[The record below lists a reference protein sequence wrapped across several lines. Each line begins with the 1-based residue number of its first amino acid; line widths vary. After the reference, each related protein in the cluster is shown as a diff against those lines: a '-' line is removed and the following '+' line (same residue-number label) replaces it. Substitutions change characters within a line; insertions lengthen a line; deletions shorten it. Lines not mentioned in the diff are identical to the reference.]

1 MIDGPDIP
9 NCRNECNRIIRLPN
23 MALTRLDNKKL
34 EQGPRAM
41 NQESISQSIAVVH
54 PITLSH
60 GRNAEVWDTDGKR
73 YIDFVGGIGVLN
85 LGHCNPA
92 VVAAIQSQA
101 ARLTHY
107 AFNAAPHGP
116 YLELMERLCQFIPI
130 SYPLA
135 GMLTNSGAEAAE
147 NALKVARGATGKR
160 AVIAF
165 DGAFHGRTL
174 ATLNLNGKV
183 APYKQKVGELP
194 GPVYH
199 LPYPSADTGVTCEEA
214 LKAMDRLF
222 SVELAVEDVAA
233 FIFEPVQGEGGFL
246 ALDPAFAQALR
257 TFCDKHGILIIIDEI
272 QSGFGR
278 TGQRFGFTRLGIEP
292 DLLLL
297 AKSIAGGMPLG
308 ALVGRRDLLAAL
320 PKGGLGG
327 TYSGNPIACAA
338 ALASLAQMTDE
349 HLATLGERQEQA
361 IVSRYQRWKDSKLSS
376 WLGRLT
382 GVGAMRGIEF
392 VDSNGAPAPTAL
404 AKVMETARNAGLLLM
419 PSGKAR
425 HIIRLLAPLTIEPAI
440 LEEGLDIFEQ
450 CLVELG

>member
-1 MIDGPDIP
+1 
-9 NCRNECNRIIRLPN
+9 
-23 MALTRLDNKKL
+23 MA
-34 EQGPRAM
+34 
-41 NQESISQSIAVVH
+41 
-54 PITLSH
+54 
-60 GRNAEVWDTDGKR
+60 
-73 YIDFVGGIGVLN
+73 
-85 LGHCNPA
+85 
-92 VVAAIQSQA
+92 QA
-101 ARLTHY
+101 TRLTHY

-116 YLELMERLCQFIPI
+116 YLELMERLQHFVPV

-160 AVIAF
+160 AIVAF
-165 DGAFHGRTL
+165 DGGFHGRTL

-183 APYKQKVGELP
+183 VPYKQRVGELP

-199 LPYPSADTGVTCEEA
+199 LPYPSADTGVTCEQA

-257 TFCDKHGILIIIDEI
+257 RFCDAHGILIIIDEI

-278 TGQRFGFTRLGIEP
+278 TGQRFAFPRLGIEP

-308 ALVGRRDLLAAL
+308 AVVGRKAIMDSL

-338 ALASLAQMTDE
+338 ALASLAQMSDE
-349 HLATLGERQEQA
+349 NLATWGERQEQA
-361 IVSRYQRWKDSKLSS
+361 IVARYERWKASGLTSA
-376 WLGRLT
+376 LGRLT
-382 GVGAMRGIEF
+382 GTGAMRGLEF
-392 VDSNGAPAPTAL
+392 VNADDSPAPAQL
-404 AKVMETARNAGLLLM
+404 AKVMEAARAKGLLLM

-425 HIIRLLAPLTIEPAI
+425 HIIRLLAPLTIEPDV
-440 LEEGLDIFEQ
+440 LEEGLDILEQ
-450 CLVELG
+450 CLAELGCA

>member
-1 MIDGPDIP
+1 
-9 NCRNECNRIIRLPN
+9 
-23 MALTRLDNKKL
+23 
-34 EQGPRAM
+34 M
-41 NQESISQSIAVVH
+41 NQKNISQSIAIVH

-60 GRNAEVWDTDGKR
+60 GRNAEVWDTAGKR

-92 VVAAIQSQA
+92 VVEAIQQQA

-116 YLELMERLCQFIPI
+116 YLELMERLCQFVPV

-147 NALKVARGATGKR
+147 NALKVARGATSKR
-160 AVIAF
+160 AIVAF
-165 DGAFHGRTL
+165 DGGFHGRTL

-183 APYKQKVGELP
+183 APYKQRVGELP

-199 LPYPSADTGVTCEEA
+199 LPYPSPDTGVSCEQA
-214 LKAMDRLF
+214 LKAMERLF

-257 TFCDKHGILIIIDEI
+257 SFCDEHGILIIIDEI

-278 TGQRFGFTRLGIEP
+278 TGQRFAFPRLGIEP

-308 ALVGRRDLLAAL
+308 AVVGRQAIMGAL

-338 ALASLAQMTDE
+338 ALASLAQMTDANI
-349 HLATLGERQEQA
+349 ATWGERQEQA
-361 IVSRYQRWKDSKLSS
+361 IVARHARWKASGRCAA
-376 WLGRLT
+376 LGRLT
-382 GVGAMRGIEF
+382 GTGAMRGLEL
-392 VDSNGAPAPTAL
+392 VNPDGSPAPTQL
-404 AKVMETARNAGLLLM
+404 AKVLEAARGKGLLLM

-425 HIIRLLAPLTIEPAI
+425 HIIRLLAPLTIEPEV
-440 LEEGLDIFEQ
+440 LEEGLDILEQ
-450 CLVELG
+450 CLMELG

>member
-1 MIDGPDIP
+1 
-9 NCRNECNRIIRLPN
+9 
-23 MALTRLDNKKL
+23 
-34 EQGPRAM
+34 M
-41 NQESISQSIAVVH
+41 NQDSISQSIAIVH

-92 VVAAIQSQA
+92 VVEAIQDQA

-107 AFNAAPHGP
+107 AFNAAPHAP
-116 YLELMERLCQFIPI
+116 YLALMERLSAFVPL

-165 DGAFHGRTL
+165 DGGFHGRTL

-183 APYKQKVGELP
+183 APYKQRVGELP

-199 LPYPSADTGVTCEEA
+199 LPYPSADTGVTCDQA
-214 LKAMDRLF
+214 LAALERLF
-222 SVELAVEDVAA
+222 SVEIAVEDVAA

-257 TFCDKHGILIIIDEI
+257 RLCDSHGILLIADEI

-278 TGQRFGFTRLGIEP
+278 TGQRFDFPRLGIEP

-308 ALVGRRDLLAAL
+308 AVVGRRELLGAL

-338 ALASLAQMTDE
+338 ALASLEQMSDTN
-349 HLATLGERQEQA
+349 LATWGERQAQA
-361 IVSRYQRWKDSKLSS
+361 IAQRYQRWQQVGLCRY
-376 WLGRLT
+376 LGRLT
-382 GVGAMRGIEF
+382 GVGAMRGVEL
-392 VDSNGAPAPTAL
+392 VNQDGSPAPAQL
-404 AKVMETARNAGLLLM
+404 AQVLERARARGLLLM

-425 HIIRLLAPLTIEPAI
+425 HIIRLLAPLTIEPHVLEQGLTI
-440 LEEGLDIFEQ
+440 LEQ
-450 CLVELG
+450 CLAELD

>member
-1 MIDGPDIP
+1 
-9 NCRNECNRIIRLPN
+9 
-23 MALTRLDNKKL
+23 
-34 EQGPRAM
+34 M
-41 NQESISQSIAVVH
+41 NQKNISQSIAIVH

-60 GRNAEVWDTDGKR
+60 GRNAEVWDTAGKR

-92 VVAAIQSQA
+92 VVEAIQQQA

-116 YLELMERLCQFIPI
+116 YLELMERLCQFVPV

-160 AVIAF
+160 AIVAF
-165 DGAFHGRTL
+165 DGGFHGRTL

-183 APYKQKVGELP
+183 APYKQRVGELP

-199 LPYPSADTGVTCEEA
+199 LPYPSPDTGVSCEQA
-214 LKAMDRLF
+214 LKAMERLF

-257 TFCDKHGILIIIDEI
+257 SFCDEHGILIIIDEI

-278 TGQRFGFTRLGIEP
+278 TGQRFAFPRLGIEP

-308 ALVGRRDLLAAL
+308 AVVGRQAIMGAL

-338 ALASLAQMTDE
+338 ALASLAQITDANI
-349 HLATLGERQEQA
+349 ATWGERQEQA
-361 IVSRYQRWKDSKLSS
+361 IVARHARWKASGRCAA
-376 WLGRLT
+376 LGRLT
-382 GVGAMRGIEF
+382 GTGAMRGLEL
-392 VDSNGAPAPTAL
+392 VNPDGSPAPTQL
-404 AKVMETARNAGLLLM
+404 AKVLEAARGKGLLLM

-425 HIIRLLAPLTIEPAI
+425 HIIRLLAPLTIEPEV
-440 LEEGLDIFEQ
+440 LEEGLDILEQ
-450 CLVELG
+450 CLMELG

>member
-1 MIDGPDIP
+1 
-9 NCRNECNRIIRLPN
+9 
-23 MALTRLDNKKL
+23 
-34 EQGPRAM
+34 M
-41 NQESISQSIAVVH
+41 NQENISQSIAIVH

-60 GRNAEVWDTDGKR
+60 GRNAEVWDTAGKR

-92 VVAAIQSQA
+92 VVEAIQQQA

-116 YLELMERLCQFIPI
+116 YLELMERLCQFVPV
-130 SYPLA
+130 SYPLT

-160 AVIAF
+160 AIVAF
-165 DGAFHGRTL
+165 DGGFHGRTL

-183 APYKQKVGELP
+183 APYKQRVGELP

-199 LPYPSADTGVTCEEA
+199 LPYPSPDTGVSCEQA
-214 LKAMDRLF
+214 LQAMERLF

-257 TFCDKHGILIIIDEI
+257 RFCDEHGILIIIDEI

-278 TGQRFGFTRLGIEP
+278 TGQRFAFPRLGIEP

-308 ALVGRRDLLAAL
+308 AVVGRQAIMGAL

-338 ALASLAQMTDE
+338 ALASLAQMTDANI
-349 HLATLGERQEQA
+349 ATWGERQEQA
-361 IVSRYQRWKDSKLSS
+361 IVARHARWKASGRCAA
-376 WLGRLT
+376 LGRLT
-382 GVGAMRGIEF
+382 GTGAMRGLEM
-392 VDSNGAPAPTAL
+392 VNPDGSPAPTQL
-404 AKVMETARNAGLLLM
+404 AKVLDAARGKGLLLM

-425 HIIRLLAPLTIEPAI
+425 HIIRLLAPLTIEPEV
-440 LEEGLDIFEQ
+440 LEEGLDILEQ
-450 CLVELG
+450 CLMELG